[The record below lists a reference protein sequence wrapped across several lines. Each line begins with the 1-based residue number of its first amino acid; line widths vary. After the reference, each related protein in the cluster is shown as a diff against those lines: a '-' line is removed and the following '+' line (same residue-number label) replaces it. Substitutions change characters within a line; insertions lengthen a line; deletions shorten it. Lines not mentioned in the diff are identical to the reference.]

1 MNGQHFILDAECRE
15 SEKVKL
21 ADAALMEKILLDL
34 PELVNM
40 KRLTEPIIVK
50 GAAHNSGL
58 TGVVVIETSNIV
70 LHTFTE
76 SGKFSLDIFSVKEI
90 DEEKVIGYL
99 RENFNF
105 RILRRNLFE
114 RL

>member
-1 MNGQHFILDAECRE
+1 MNGQHFILDVECN
-15 SEKVKL
+15 EKEKL
-21 ADAALMEKILLDL
+21 ADVELMKNVLLDL
-34 PELVNM
+34 PEIVNM
-40 KRLTEPIIVK
+40 KRLIEPIIVQ
-50 GAAHNSGL
+50 GAAHNPGL

-76 SGKFSLDIFSVKEI
+76 SEKFSLDIFSVKEI

-105 RILRRNLFE
+105 RIIRRNLFD